1 MNDILLKKLDKAY
14 DYAKKNGKDCL
25 DLQGV
30 YEYFDREVMK
40 TLNYLLADEPAFAY
54 KGDEVEL
61 EIKQVKIESR

>member
-1 MNDILLKKLDKAY
+1 MNDILLQKLDKAY
-14 DYAKKNGKDCL
+14 DYAKKNGKDHL

-40 TLNYLLADEPAFAY
+40 HLNHLLENEPTFAY
-54 KGDEVEL
+54 KGDIVEL